1 MPRNGTGTY
10 NLPAGNPVV
19 TGTTISSTWANNTFN
34 DVGSALTQSLSKD
47 GQTTATANL
56 PMGGFRLTNVGIAT
70 AGNEYITATQNQGEY
85 GIYIGTVGGT
95 ADVITLTASPAITA
109 YAAGQRFTFV
119 ASGANTTNV
128 TVNVSSLGAK
138 ALTKFGS
145 VALVANDIPS
155 GSIVTMI
162 YDGTRFQVEKID
174 FRTAAVAY
182 TGNNTHAGTET
193 FTGAVTV
200 QNYINYAA
208 TTGTDTYAA
217 TLSPAITA
225 YVTGAHYFISFGNA
239 NTVTTPTLNLNSIGA
254 KTIKKV
260 AGGITTDL
268 ADNDIRSGQF
278 VELVYDGTNMQMQ
291 STLGNAAAGGGI
303 DPSISD
309 TYANIIA
316 ATCTATEEGQI
327 GVPTNSYYSMA
338 RCDGSAWDWFLGG
351 RSVTIPASGDYA
363 WVNQNSA
370 TLDTTGGGIYLE
382 AIATGSNSLS
392 QRVKS
397 TAATPFTVTMAIAPN
412 VWSSDQSVGIMLRE
426 SGTSK
431 ILTFGPEVV
440 SAVAAKYSVIK
451 WTNSTTFSAYQAQN
465 IGAAAVVSR
474 PVWLRVTHD
483 GTNIV
488 WKLSNDGAN
497 FITVSTATKTNFFT
511 TDADQIGFYAKS
523 GSSNQ
528 IVGVTILS
536 VD

>member
-254 KTIKKV
+254 KTIKKDGSS
-260 AGGITTDL
+260 AL
-268 ADNDIRSGQF
+268 AVGDIPASHKT
-278 VELVYDGTNMQMQ
+278 VLVYDGTDLILLNPRVQVTA
-291 STLGNAAAGGGI
+291 STGSSLVLIDSQAA
-303 DPSISD
+303 S
-309 TYANIIA
+309 
-316 ATCTATEEGQI
+316 
-327 GVPTNSYYSMA
+327 
-338 RCDGSAWDWFLGG
+338 
-351 RSVTIPASGDYA
+351 
-363 WVNQNSA
+363 NSA
-370 TLDTTGGGIYLE
+370 TLDFTGIDTTYDEILFVVVDLIPASAQTLYMRVGTGAGPTYQSGAGDYVYRGRGLDVGGGSVRDFGATAGQIALSSSAIPMATTTGASSAGWSGEIRAFALGGSTNSK
-382 AIATGSNSLS
+382 AIQFVGGYRIDSGSVSDYTFFDGRGYY
-392 QRVKS
+392 Q
-397 TAATPFTVTMAIAPN
+397 AATAVTAIRFLM
-412 VWSSDQSVGIMLRE
+412 SSGNIT
-426 SGTSK
+426 SGTIYRYGVK
-431 ILTFGPEVV
+431 
-440 SAVAAKYSVIK
+440 
-451 WTNSTTFSAYQAQN
+451 
-465 IGAAAVVSR
+465 
-474 PVWLRVTHD
+474 
-483 GTNIV
+483 
-488 WKLSNDGAN
+488 
-497 FITVSTATKTNFFT
+497 
-511 TDADQIGFYAKS
+511 KS
-523 GSSNQ
+523 
-528 IVGVTILS
+528 
-536 VD
+536 